1 MVTVLLVLSWVM
13 YVVCFGF
20 TFFWPMQ
27 VTELVAR
34 AMKREYLPL
43 IAIVWVLGMGA
54 MVVMCIHYGVWRV
67 LGIQALLSMIC
78 GIHSYNVAVVR
89 SIEE

>member
-20 TFFWPMQ
+20 AFFWPMQ
-27 VTELVAR
+27 VTELAIR

-43 IAIVWVLGMGA
+43 IAIIWVLGIVA
-54 MVVMCIHYGVWRV
+54 QVVMCIHYGVWRV
-67 LGIQALLSMIC
+67 LGIQALLGVLC
-78 GIHSYNVAVVR
+78 GIHSYNVSVVR